1 MGSTPTR
8 SRFCATPEDAC
19 KLVLKDG
26 TVVACNPNPQ
36 VIPEPRAKAPLA
48 LQPTPIEVVNLD
60 LSPYAIPEVAR
71 SRSRSPIR
79 EDPFA
84 DFEDVLGRLSK
95 GAAGVDLKAAVPLL
109 SDPSPRPPE

>member
-1 MGSTPTR
+1 
-8 SRFCATPEDAC
+8 
-19 KLVLKDG
+19 
-26 TVVACNPNPQ
+26 
-36 VIPEPRAKAPLA
+36 
-48 LQPTPIEVVNLD
+48 

-95 GAAGVDLKAAVPLL
+95 V
-109 SDPSPRPPE
+109 RPASLMRRPFRS

>member
-1 MGSTPTR
+1 MEIHHTPKHVLVTGGAGFIGSNFVR
-8 SRFCATPEDAC
+8 YLLGSDAT
-19 KLVLKDG
+19 V
-26 TVVACNPNPQ
+26 
-36 VIPEPRAKAPLA
+36 
-48 LQPTPIEVVNLD
+48 EVVNLD

-95 GAAGVDLKAAVPLL
+95 V
-109 SDPSPRPPE
+109 RPASISRRPFRS

>member
-1 MGSTPTR
+1 MG
-8 SRFCATPEDAC
+8 
-19 KLVLKDG
+19 DG
-26 TVVACNPNPQ
+26 TVVACMPNPQ
-36 VIPEPRAKAPLA
+36 VIPEPRAPKPLA

-79 EDPFA
+79 VDPFA

-95 GAAGVDLKAAVPLL
+95 VRPASVMRRPFLTLFSALLAAAIVAFAAI
-109 SDPSPRPPE
+109 